1 MTRLVSGL
9 VMVVLVV
16 AAIWFLPTAWLR
28 VLVLVVAC
36 AAHREFLSLAAGLG
50 ARVPALVSGLLM
62 ACFFALAV
70 APAASIGEA
79 TPFIGLALVVAGG
92 LALAQSSGPATLV
105 DFGAMLG
112 GAIYIGVPL
121 GQLAALHASSG
132 RWLVLQVLATVVV
145 SDSAQYYAG
154 RMFGKTPLAPA
165 VSPKKTVEGAI
176 GGFVGGIVL
185 MTTMG
190 KWVLPMYPLWVLAPL
205 GAALVAV
212 GIVGDLFESK
222 LKRAAD
228 IKDSSHLIPGHGGV
242 LDRIDALLFV
252 TPVFY
257 AFLVF
262 TMPRFHA

>member
-9 VMVVLVV
+9 VMAALVV
-16 AAIWFLPTAWLR
+16 VAIWFLPAWWLR
-28 VLVLVVAC
+28 TLVFAVAC
-36 AAHREFLSLAAGLG
+36 VAHREFMSLAAGLG
-50 ARVPALVSGLLM
+50 ARVSTLVAGLLM
-62 ACFFALAV
+62 AIVFAVAV

-79 TPFIGLALVVAGG
+79 TPFLGLALVVAGG
-92 LALAQSSGPATLV
+92 LALAQPSGPATLV
-105 DFGAMLG
+105 DFGALLG

-132 RWLVLQVLATVVV
+132 RWIVLLVLATVVV

-154 RMFGKTPLAPA
+154 RMFGRTPLAPA
-165 VSPKKTVEGAI
+165 VSPKKTVEGA
-176 GGFVGGIVL
+176 VGGLVGGVVL

-190 KWVLPMYPLWVLAPL
+190 RWVLPAYPLWVLAPL

-222 LKRAAD
+222 LKRAAH

-257 AFLVF
+257 AFFVF
-262 TMPRFHA
+262 TMARFHR